1 MQQNDDQYEK
11 MIKTPIPKL
20 ILTLA
25 VPTII
30 GMLIT
35 SAYNMADAYFVSKL
49 GTSAS
54 GAIGIVFSLFNC
66 AEAACRIA
74 VPAVKAGHTVD
85 YCDSA
90 EQKSLFGRKNLRFGS
105 REKCSVVNF
114 SAHMF
119 PPFVQ
124 LPFRLRN
131 LFFGNVFSI
140 RFTCFFQERVYR
152 YALGG
157 KMHPHSRKAEFRSTA
172 HPPYD
177 GPHPRFF
184 SASALSFRL

>member
-1 MQQNDDQYEK
+1 
-11 MIKTPIPKL
+11 
-20 ILTLA
+20 
-25 VPTII
+25 
-30 GMLIT
+30 MLRRHC
-35 SAYNMADAYFVSKL
+35 
-49 GTSAS
+49 
-54 GAIGIVFSLFNC
+54 FSLFNC

-90 EQKSLFGRKNLRFGS
+90 EQKSLFGRKNLCFGS

-119 PPFVQ
+119 PPVCSTVFSFAEPV
-124 LPFRLRN
+124 FE
-131 LFFGNVFSI
+131 NVFSI
-140 RFTCFFQERVYR
+140 RFPCFFQERVYR

-172 HPPYD
+172 HPPYARH
-177 GPHPRFF
+177 HPRFF
-184 SASALSFRL
+184 SASALFFRL